1 MKLYIPKI
9 LIFTKLVLN
18 SIEMLISSKMENV
31 KLVLMHNTGAT
42 CDKKLGSLIN
52 KNKIFFIFNLSSVLC
67 FDQLKDLN

>member
-1 MKLYIPKI
+1 
-9 LIFTKLVLN
+9 
-18 SIEMLISSKMENV
+18 MLISSKMENV